1 MVNTKHHNTP
11 QPRTMETENDKGR
24 TVTDTSRRLAA
35 SPWPIYLCRLPQCWL
50 PRGLHYVPPTKSVST
65 SFQHWPAIVYDDP
78 EDLLRI
84 LPAED
89 KDVVRRHQQQENIS
103 HPESQ
108 RTKVCAHL
116 LFWGING
123 ERRLS
128 VGGSSLKN
136 MMNDGSND
144 IIEIEHIDDWIASAD
159 SLIENG
165 SKVGAEVWDHAH
177 QFKWAVGDISN
188 QKEKRKP
195 PPDGCDSET
204 NSVEGVDGKNS
215 VRSLIRP
222 PASSSKMSNQKGKRR
237 PPKKRMVPRSVTIR
251 IRQRAHTNV

>member
-1 MVNTKHHNTP
+1 MA
-11 QPRTMETENDKGR
+11 TENDKGR

-144 IIEIEHIDDWIASAD
+144 IIEIKHIDDWIASAD
-159 SLIENG
+159 SLIKMDQRWG
-165 SKVGAEVWDHAH
+165 
-177 QFKWAVGDISN
+177 
-188 QKEKRKP
+188 RKY
-195 PPDGCDSET
+195 GTMHT
-204 NSVEGVDGKNS
+204 NSSGQWEISATRRRQENRYQMVVILK
-215 VRSLIRP
+215 RSL
-222 PASSSKMSNQKGKRR
+222 
-237 PPKKRMVPRSVTIR
+237 
-251 IRQRAHTNV
+251 